1 VFDYFRAATFCRY
14 YSSYAGAFVFCIFV
28 AGNLLQIYDVVCV
41 LMKAVKQTNFTTS
54 NKFRHFLTIGTF
66 LLGLGVYVFSVMVI
80 EDITYSHFGACFYIA
95 LVSLLL
101 LILTIIYERESM
113 RRMANQAML
122 TKLLEDQR
130 RI

>member
-1 VFDYFRAATFCRY
+1 
-14 YSSYAGAFVFCIFV
+14 
-28 AGNLLQIYDVVCV
+28 
-41 LMKAVKQTNFTTS
+41 MKAVKQTNFTTS